1 MLVAASR
8 LTVRCGKRDKKWLV
22 YLGLGGRWPIR
33 SAITTAKV
41 GMKVGPSTRKA
52 LFVLGRGK
60 NRVPSTRKAI
70 SVLGRKKY
78 RVPSTRRVVF
88 VLGRG
93 GNSFRRPK
101 ADRACRPARR
111 LLTASPSPRGE
122 GFGVGVTWAPVGA
135 VQKKTPKSDR
145 TQGSSK
151 NRGYLLS
158 HLVGQYHRRW

>member
-1 MLVAASR
+1 MT
-8 LTVRCGKRDKKWLV
+8 TV
-22 YLGLGGRWPIR
+22 
-33 SAITTAKV
+33 KV

-52 LFVLGRGK
+52 LFVLGKGK
-60 NRVPSTRKAI
+60 NRIPSTRKA
-70 SVLGRKKY
+70 
-78 RVPSTRRVVF
+78 VF
-88 VLGRG
+88 VLRKGRELIPEAEG
-93 GNSFRRPK
+93 RQGLQTR
-101 ADRACRPARR
+101 
-111 LLTASPSPRGE
+111 TPSSDGEPLPRGE